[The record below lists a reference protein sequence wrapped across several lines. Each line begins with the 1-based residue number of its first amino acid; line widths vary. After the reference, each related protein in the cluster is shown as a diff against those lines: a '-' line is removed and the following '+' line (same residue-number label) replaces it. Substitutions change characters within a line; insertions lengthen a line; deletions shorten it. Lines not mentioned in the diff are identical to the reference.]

1 MIQNKRLRKLVNNRI
16 PVLNLMNLVGF
27 LAPDSEYLLF
37 EIHDEI
43 PIFTKMV
50 CKHDFDN
57 THAT

>member
-1 MIQNKRLRKLVNNRI
+1 MD
-16 PVLNLMNLVGF
+16 LVGF

-57 THAT
+57 THAA